1 MPASIYSKTRAI
13 QKQDSKRCTQ
23 TSYSNIYLK
32 NIATL
37 KNNPKKYGK
46 TIQNYIYSKTKFKR
60 RSHMKKYILI
70 STLICALC
78 TSCTTQKSTD
88 SKLIKDHS
96 VPTKLSTDLSSV
108 IKKNN
113 IDLTVNDQFM
123 TADNQLIL
131 TVNQNIYFTQ
141 NALIAIHPTQYKT
154 LDHTIRIIRQVTK
167 ISHKNSPRKIQK
179 LTLLNDGKIQVK
191 LAK

>member
-1 MPASIYSKTRAI
+1 
-13 QKQDSKRCTQ
+13 
-23 TSYSNIYLK
+23 
-32 NIATL
+32 
-37 KNNPKKYGK
+37 
-46 TIQNYIYSKTKFKR
+46 
-60 RSHMKKYILI
+60 MKKYILI

-88 SKLIKDHS
+88 SSRIKDHS
-96 VPTKLSTDLSSV
+96 VPANLSAELSTV
-108 IKKNN
+108 IKKHN

-167 ISHKNSPRKIQK
+167 ISHKNTPRKIKK
-179 LTLLNDGKIQVK
+179 LTILNDGKIQVK